1 MASFDWT
8 DDTIARLRVLWD
20 EGHATAEIGRRMGIS
35 KNAVVGKAHRLRLPA
50 RPSPIRMPVA
60 GSERQARLPRPPR
73 PAPSLMPPPPP
84 PPPPAAGRGGP
95 MRPVK
100 APPAPLP
107 VRAGPS
113 GQPCCW
119 PLGDPGQPGFRFY
132 GDGTAPGRPYC
143 PEHAGLAYL
152 PRAARDG
159 GTPRRSPSAG

>member
-8 DDTIARLRVLWD
+8 NDTIARLRALWD

-50 RPSPIRMPVA
+50 RPSPIQTRVA
-60 GSERQARLPRPPR
+60 GSERQARPPR
-73 PAPSLMPPPPP
+73 LPKPAPSSTLQPLPS
-84 PPPPAAGRGGP
+84 AAGRGGP
-95 MRPVK
+95 MRPVE

-107 VRAGPS
+107 VRSGPS
-113 GQPCCW
+113 GRPCCW
-119 PLGDPGQPGFRFY
+119 PLGDPGQPGFRFC

-152 PRAARDG
+152 PRATRDR
-159 GTPRRSPSAG
+159 GTPRRSHGAG

>member
-8 DDTIARLRVLWD
+8 DDTIARLRALWD

-35 KNAVVGKAHRLRLPA
+35 KNAVVGKAHRLSLPA
-50 RPSPIRMPVA
+50 RPSPIRMRVA

-73 PAPSLMPPPPP
+73 PAPSSTLQPLPS
-84 PPPPAAGRGGP
+84 ATGRGGP

-119 PLGDPGQPGFRFY
+119 PLGDPGQPGFRFC

-159 GTPRRSPSAG
+159 GIPRRSPGAG

>member
-8 DDTIARLRVLWD
+8 PDMIARLRALWD

-50 RPSPIRMPVA
+50 RPSPIRMSVT

-73 PAPSLMPPPPP
+73 PAPSSTLQPLPS
-84 PPPPAAGRGGP
+84 AAGRGGP
-95 MRPVK
+95 MRPVE

-107 VRAGPS
+107 ARAGPS

-119 PLGDPGQPGFRFY
+119 PLGDPGQPGFRFC

-143 PEHAGLAYL
+143 REHAGLAYL

-159 GTPRRSPSAG
+159 GTPRRSPGAG